1 MPIRRPLLR
10 TPSSAYRGTCAIGI
24 ITNERYKATTI
35 PSPIDSHLIVSFL
48 NVPMCFA
55 SRPKADICMQRK
67 MACPLYPQKQTYA
80 AQNGMSALGQKRTS
94 DLFDHFVRAARQ

>member
-1 MPIRRPLLR
+1 MPMRRPLLR

-35 PSPIDSHLIVSFL
+35 PSPIDSHFIVSFL

-55 SRPKADICMQRK
+55 SRPKADIS
-67 MACPLYPQKQTYA
+67 
-80 AQNGMSALGQKRTS
+80 NI
-94 DLFDHFVRAARQ
+94 LFDYFVGTGDQAWWHCDSQRLGGLHIDRHLEFGWRLYR